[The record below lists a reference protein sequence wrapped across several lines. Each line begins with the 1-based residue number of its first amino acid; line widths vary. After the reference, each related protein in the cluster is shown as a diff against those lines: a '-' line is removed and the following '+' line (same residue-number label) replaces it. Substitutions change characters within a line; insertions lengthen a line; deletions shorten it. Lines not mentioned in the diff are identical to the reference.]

1 MRQTSHHRVR
11 RTLTILTTTLLVG
24 AVACEPATGPTARGK
39 LDAAAALADYQ
50 AMERVFTSDSWVG
63 LQALGGRTPL
73 GASTSITALR
83 AIPLAAEASNGRQFA
98 ARLLGEVLAAHAADA
113 PLARRIISPFHLG
126 QTLVYDPARDQYVVD
141 PARSGAPAEGVR
153 FILYEVDGTGR
164 PILSREIGYAD
175 LLDEG
180 TRSGETIALRLL
192 VVERGTTRIDYR
204 TSVLL
209 RGTSARIDVSGF
221 GVDTDGT
228 RLDFTI
234 GASGENRGGT
244 SRIDLTFSLKVATRN
259 FRIEGSVRG
268 VEDARPGS
276 GTVDV
281 TARHGND
288 SFRVEMT
295 SDGATI
301 SGTIFLNGA
310 RFVTVAGDATNPTL
324 LGASGQPVTEMEL
337 RAVRAVIEAVDDV
350 FDLVEDLVRPVE
362 QLLILGWIL

>member
-1 MRQTSHHRVR
+1 MLKTSHHRVR
-11 RTLTILTTTLLVG
+11 RTLTILIATALTG

-39 LDAAAALADYQ
+39 LDASTALADYQ

-73 GASTSITALR
+73 AANTSIAALQ
-83 AIPLAAEASNGRQFA
+83 AIPLAADASTGRQFA
-98 ARLLGEVLAAHAADA
+98 ARLLGEVLAAHAPNA
-113 PLARRIISPFHLG
+113 PRAKRVISPIHLG
-126 QTLVYDPARDQYVVD
+126 RTLVYDPARDHYVVD

-153 FILYEVDGTGR
+153 FILYEVDGSGR
-164 PILSREIGYAD
+164 PIPTKEIGHAD

-180 TRSGETIALRLL
+180 STSGETIALRLL
-192 VVERGTTRIDYR
+192 VVERGSTRIDYR

-209 RGTSARIDVSGF
+209 RGTAARIDVRGF

-234 GASGENRGGT
+234 GASGEERGGK
-244 SRIDLTFSLKVATRN
+244 SLLDLDFILRVDTRN

-268 VEDARPGS
+268 VEDARPGD

-281 TARHGND
+281 TARHGTD
-288 SFRVEMT
+288 SFRVNLT
-295 SDGATI
+295 GDGATV

-310 RFVTVAGDATNPTL
+310 SFVTVSGDATNPTL
-324 LGASGQPVTEMEL
+324 LGATGNPITEPEL
-337 RAVRAVIEAVDDV
+337 RVVRAVIHAVDDV

-362 QLLILGWIL
+362 RLLILGWIL